1 MKKVLS
7 AVAGLAALGFA
18 TSASAAGLDDMVGK
32 WSWEGYTIECAK
44 GGANGM
50 SCKVV
55 AGAKNVGMEMIESAM
70 TADGD
75 AFKGKI
81 KHPATGESYNAKM
94 KGDATGWQ
102 MDGCTA
108 AGACASG
115 KFTKAN

>member
-1 MKKVLS
+1 MKKVIS

-18 TSASAAGLDDMVGK
+18 TGVSAAGIDDMVGK
-32 WSWEGYTIECAK
+32 WTWEGYTIDCTK
-44 GGANGM
+44 GGTHGI
-50 SCKVV
+50 SCKVA
-55 AGAKNVGMEMIESAM
+55 AGPKNVGMEMIQSALA
-70 TADGD
+70 ADGD

-81 KHPATGESYNAKM
+81 KHPATAEDYNAKM
-94 KGDATGWQ
+94 KFEGGAWS